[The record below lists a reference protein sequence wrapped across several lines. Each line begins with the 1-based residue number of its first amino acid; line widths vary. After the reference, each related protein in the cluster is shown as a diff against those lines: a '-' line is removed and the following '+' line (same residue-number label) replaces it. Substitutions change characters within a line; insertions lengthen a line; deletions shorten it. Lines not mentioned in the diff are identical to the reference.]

1 MKSEDEPIEGVFEW
15 KNLTNARRG
24 TAGCR
29 LTSQRA
35 REGVVGVLDHPP
47 DKFLPTKHERKEVD
61 AAQKDLDTLN
71 ESLPILTKSQDGA
84 MPTIFKR
91 SEIQCK

>member
-1 MKSEDEPIEGVFEW
+1 MDCCTEPAEKVLKGVKSVDEPIEGVFEW

-47 DKFLPTKHERKEVD
+47 DDSLPAKHQMKEVD
-61 AAQKDLDTLN
+61 AAQNDLDTLN
-71 ESLPILTKSQDGA
+71 ESLPILSMSQD
-84 MPTIFKR
+84 
-91 SEIQCK
+91 